1 MTGQHVEKETMNTP
15 VDRQDTTARRLRV
28 AVLSFA
34 HTHAIGYCRALAAR
48 GDIDLVVADPDG
60 SSAPDAAP
68 RGAELAASLGVRYLP
83 SYEEALAWRPDA
95 VIVTAEN
102 SRHRSL
108 VEAAAAAGAHILCEK
123 PLATTVEDAEAM
135 LAAVE
140 RAGVT
145 LMTAYP
151 VRFAPAFTDLLHR
164 VRSGQ
169 LGTVLAVKGTNNG
182 KLPSDR
188 AWFTDPELAG
198 GGALVDHVVHCADLL
213 DELLGEQPAT
223 VHAVANRI
231 LHPEAAVETGGL
243 VTAVYASGAVAT
255 IDCSW
260 SVPDSAPTWGGLTFQ
275 VTGTR
280 GSVTIAPFASH
291 VAGQTVDGP
300 VWESTGDDLDAAMIA
315 EFVEAVRTGR
325 PARPDGLV
333 GLRTLRI
340 VDAARRSATSGEV
353 VAPVG

>member
-1 MTGQHVEKETMNTP
+1 MTGEHLEKETMSIPAVRQNTI
-15 VDRQDTTARRLRV
+15 DRPLKV

-34 HTHAIGYCRALAAR
+34 HPHAVGYCRALAAR
-48 GDIDLVVADPDG
+48 GDVELVASDPGG
-60 SSAPDAAP
+60 SEAPDAAL
-68 RGAELAASLGVRYLP
+68 RGPELAATLGVRYLP
-83 SYEEALAWRPDA
+83 TTQEALAWGPDA

-102 SRHRSL
+102 ARHRAL

-123 PLATTVEDAEAM
+123 PLATTLDDAEAM

-151 VRFAPAFTDLLHR
+151 VRFAPAFTDLLQR
-164 VRSGQ
+164 VRAGQ

-182 KLPSDR
+182 KLPSGR
-188 AWFTDPELAG
+188 AWFTDPALSG

-223 VHAVANRI
+223 VHAVVNRI
-231 LHPEAAVETGGL
+231 LHREAGVETGGL

-260 SVPDSAPTWGGLTFQ
+260 SVPDSAPTWGGLTLQ

-280 GSVTIAPFASH
+280 GSVTIAPFAAH
-291 VAGQTVDGP
+291 VGGQTADGQ
-300 VWESTGDDLDAAMIA
+300 VWEPTGDDLDAAMID
-315 EFVEAVRTGR
+315 ELLDAVRTGR
-325 PARPDGLV
+325 PARPDGQA

-340 VDAARRSATSGEV
+340 VDAARRSAATGEV
-353 VAPVG
+353 VAPLR